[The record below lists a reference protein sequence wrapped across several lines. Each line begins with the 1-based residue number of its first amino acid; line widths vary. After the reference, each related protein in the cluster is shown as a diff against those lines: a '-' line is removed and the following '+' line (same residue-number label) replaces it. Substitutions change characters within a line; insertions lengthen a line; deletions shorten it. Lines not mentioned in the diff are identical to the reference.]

1 MNGEGLRLWCVVGW
15 SGSEVLTLTFVIAG
29 SMDAALDLVE
39 SRSVDCWSVGL
50 ARPADLMNLVDHVS
64 KVPGLPLASA

>member
-50 ARPADLMNLVDHVS
+50 ARPEDLMNLVDHVS